1 MTSTTSDQPHI
12 KDSTAQEAAICPW
25 AVSDPLYRQYHDL
38 EWGQPLHDDRALFE
52 LLTLEGMQA
61 GLSWLTILRKRENFR
76 RAFSEF
82 DPNLV
87 AEFDEENVA
96 ALLGDPGI
104 IRNRLKIR
112 AAIANAR
119 AFLQIQSEWGSFDAY
134 LWSFVGGQPVINTP
148 VSLADVPART
158 ELSDRLSKDLTRRG
172 FKFVGSTI
180 CYAFLQAA
188 GLVNDHLVSCPGHP
202 G

>member
-1 MTSTTSDQPHI
+1 MATDPPHTNNTAR
-12 KDSTAQEAAICPW
+12 TAQDAAICPW

-38 EWGQPLHDDRALFE
+38 EWGRPLHDDQALFE
-52 LLTLEGMQA
+52 LLILEGMQA

-76 RAFSEF
+76 LAFAGF
-82 DPNLV
+82 DPAQV
-87 AEFDEENVA
+87 AEFDEAKVA
-96 ALLGDPGI
+96 ELLGNAGI
-104 IRNRLKIR
+104 IRNRLKVR
-112 AAIANAR
+112 AAITNAQ
-119 AFLQIQSEWGSFDAY
+119 AFLKLQAEFGSFDRY
-134 LWSFVGGQPVINTP
+134 VWSFVADQPVINTP

-188 GLVNDHLVSCPGHP
+188 GLVNDHLVSCPGHR

>member
-1 MTSTTSDQPHI
+1 
-12 KDSTAQEAAICPW
+12 
-25 AVSDPLYRQYHDL
+25 
-38 EWGQPLHDDRALFE
+38 
-52 LLTLEGMQA
+52 MQA
-61 GLSWLTILRKRENFR
+61 GLSWLTVLRKRENFR
-76 RAFSEF
+76 RAFSGF
-82 DPNLV
+82 DPNQV
-87 AEFDEENVA
+87 AGFDEEKVA

-112 AAIANAR
+112 AAILNAQ
-119 AFLQIQSEWGSFDAY
+119 AFLKLQAEWGSFDAY
-134 LWSFVGGQPVINTP
+134 LWSFVGGQPVINAP
-148 VSLADVPART
+148 ASLADVPART

-188 GLVNDHLVSCPGHP
+188 GLVNDHLVSCPGHH